1 MLIIL
6 ENQDTGVVKTQSNG
20 FLQVSA
26 GKRKK
31 RVADRKS
38 HLPKHR
44 NNSFLWPF
52 LETEVNS
59 CTYFLNKTF

>member
-6 ENQDTGVVKTQSNG
+6 ENQDTGVVKAQSNG

-31 RVADRKS
+31 KGCGSKV
-38 HLPKHR
+38 
-44 NNSFLWPF
+44 SF
-52 LETEVNS
+52 TQ
-59 CTYFLNKTF
+59 TQT

>member
-6 ENQDTGVVKTQSNG
+6 ENQDTGVVKAQSNG

-31 RVADRKS
+31 KRAADRRS

-44 NNSFLWPF
+44 HNSFLWPF
-52 LETEVNS
+52 LET
-59 CTYFLNKTF
+59 

>member
-6 ENQDTGVVKTQSNG
+6 ENQDTGVVKAQSNG

-31 RVADRKS
+31 KGLQIEGLIYPNTDII
-38 HLPKHR
+38 P
-44 NNSFLWPF
+44 
-52 LETEVNS
+52 S
-59 CTYFLNKTF
+59 CGHF